1 MEAKQP
7 QEQMTIEEIEKAKIE
22 KEKAEIELEKE
33 RLRQENLRREAE
45 NSEASSG
52 AAVTVGVVV
61 VGALVVGGL
70 IGYAL
75 CKSDNE
81 SYSRP
86 APRSYARPAP
96 VPAVEA
102 APEDNSTAWY
112 NPAGWFGSSEEPEQ
126 AATVEEIKPE
136 DEEKEDEKEPLEEE
150 DQKKED
156 EKENEGYS
164 WYNPVGWVSGGADNE
179 EAATEAE
186 SNGEEEAAEWIWNR
200 TNR

>member
-1 MEAKQP
+1 MEANQP

-52 AAVTVGVVV
+52 AAVAVGAVV
-61 VGALVVGGL
+61 VGALVVGGI

-75 CKSDNE
+75 CKGSDD
-81 SYSRP
+81 RP

-102 APEDNSTAWY
+102 GPEDNSTAWY
-112 NPAGWFGSSEEPEQ
+112 NPAGWFGSSEEPE
-126 AATVEEIKPE
+126 
-136 DEEKEDEKEPLEEE
+136 
-150 DQKKED
+150 
-156 EKENEGYS
+156 
-164 WYNPVGWVSGGADNE
+164 
-179 EAATEAE
+179 
-186 SNGEEEAAEWIWNR
+186 
-200 TNR
+200 

>member
-1 MEAKQP
+1 MESNQP

-52 AAVTVGVVV
+52 AAVAVGVVV

-70 IGYAL
+70 IGYAI

-81 SYSRP
+81 SSSRP
-86 APRSYARPAP
+86 APRSYARQEP
-96 VPAVEA
+96 VPAIEA
-102 APEDNSTAWY
+102 GPEDNSTAWY
-112 NPAGWFGSSEEPEQ
+112 NPVGWFGSSEEPEQ
-126 AATVEEIKPE
+126 AATVEEIKQE

-186 SNGEEEAAEWIWNR
+186 SNGEEEAAE
-200 TNR
+200 